1 MLASLEFSRSA
12 MRPIRLAVTA
22 MGDALNQL
30 PTPRH
35 LLTQAAL
42 AAACLLGGQAHA
54 LGLGRLNVQSALG
67 ETLRAEIELTSL
79 SSEEAATLRVRVAPP
94 DAFRAQG
101 LDYNAVLAGTQ
112 VQLVRRPDGRALLRL
127 VSERSVQ
134 EPFLDVLLD
143 IRWSSGQLNREFTLL
158 FDPPANITQ
167 QARAAEPAPTA
178 PLVSAAPAPAAIT
191 PLPPQQTAAPAPR
204 APRPAAPVAPADSGG
219 LIAVRSGDSLS
230 RLAERNRPEGVSL
243 DQMLVALYRENPDAF
258 ISGNMN
264 LLKAGA
270 RLRLPSSDS
279 MAAVPA
285 DEARRLVRAH
295 SSNFDAVRQ
304 GLASAAPS
312 LPEQSERQVAGT
324 VQPRVTEA
332 RPAAPGGDRLT
343 LSKPASPVASAAAAS
358 AAAAAALERNVEE
371 LKKLSEATQQ
381 QVAQAAAASA
391 AAPTV
396 ASVASAPASAPTV
409 AAPLTPASRP
419 AAVAAAPAPAAE
431 AESGWLDFLLSPI
444 GAALGVGVLVVAG
457 FAAMRLTRKNKAGQ
471 AQETLF
477 GESRLQPDS
486 FFGVTG
492 GQRVD
497 TRDGASGV
505 SSMSYS
511 LSQLDAHGDVDPV
524 AEADVYLAYGRDLQ
538 AEEIL
543 KEALRAQPERL
554 AIRVK
559 LLEVYAKRRDVRG
572 FEQLATQLYAE
583 TKGEGDDWEK
593 AQEMG
598 RSVDADNPLYQPGG
612 APRSMFDDEAPRPEP
627 MNATTLPQ
635 TAAAH
640 METVSAAEPDV
651 GPPSLI
657 DLDLDLGDATPA
669 PSAMA
674 RTQAMPAMPSLEP
687 TPSMLDM
694 DLDLSAPMPLDGPK
708 DNSLE
713 FDLSDL
719 GGLEPNTVS
728 PSLAEDTTQNMGL
741 RTEAMTMHDSPA
753 TKVGGDSLIDAM
765 QDLAGDDADP
775 MTRQL
780 ELADEFRQIG
790 DVEGARDVLQE
801 LVSQVKSGPL
811 YERAKAMLDELR

>member
-1 MLASLEFSRSA
+1 MLASLEIFRSA
-12 MRPIRLAVTA
+12 TRPIRCAATA

-30 PTPRH
+30 PMPRH
-35 LLTQAAL
+35 LLTHAAL

-79 SSEEAATLRVRVAPP
+79 SSEEAASLRVRVAPP

-112 VQLVRRPDGRALLRL
+112 VQLVRRPDGRAFLRL

-158 FDPPANITQ
+158 FDPPSNLSAK
-167 QARAAEPAPTA
+167 APRASEPAPTA
-178 PLVSAAPAPAAIT
+178 PVISAAPQPSTSTPLPPQASAAPAPA
-191 PLPPQQTAAPAPR
+191 PRAARPAPTD
-204 APRPAAPVAPADSGG
+204 ADG

-243 DQMLVALYRENPDAF
+243 DQMLVGLYRENPDAF
-258 ISGNMN
+258 INGNMN
-264 LLKAGA
+264 LLKAGS
-270 RLRLPSSDS
+270 RLRLPARDA
-279 MAAVPA
+279 MAALPA

-304 GLASAAPS
+304 GMASAAPS
-312 LPEQSERQVAGT
+312 LPAQSERQVAGT
-324 VQPRVTEA
+324 VQPKVAEA

-343 LSKPASPVASAAAAS
+343 LSKPASPVASAAAP
-358 AAAAAALERNVEE
+358 AAAAAMQRNVEE
-371 LKKLSEATQQ
+371 LKKLSEAAQQ
-381 QVAQAAAASA
+381 QVPPAAPASAVASA
-391 AAPTV
+391 AAPAA
-396 ASVASAPASAPTV
+396 ASAPAVASAPV
-409 AAPLTPASRP
+409 IAAPPMPASRP
-419 AAVAAAPAPAAE
+419 APVAAAPAPAPE
-431 AESGWLDFLLSPI
+431 ADGGWLAFLMSPI
-444 GAALGVGVLVVAG
+444 GAALGVGVLAVGG
-457 FAAMRLTRKNKAGQ
+457 FAAMRLTRRNKTGQ

-554 AIRVK
+554 AIRLK

-572 FEQLATQLYAE
+572 FEQLAVQLYAE
-583 TKGEGDDWEK
+583 TKGDGEDWEK

-598 RSVDADNPLYQPGG
+598 RAIDPENSLYQPGG
-612 APRSMFDDEAPRPEP
+612 APRSMFDEDAPRPEP

-640 METVSAAEPDV
+640 MEPMPEPDL

-657 DLDLDLGDATPA
+657 DLDLDLGDSPD
-669 PSAMA
+669 AMA
-674 RTQAMPAMPSLEP
+674 RTQTLSAMPAAAPSA
-687 TPSMLDM
+687 LDM
-694 DLDLSAPMPLDGPK
+694 DLDLSASTGADKAK

-728 PSLAEDTTQNMGL
+728 PSLDEDSTQNMGL
-741 RTEAMTMHDSPA
+741 RTESMTMADSPS

-801 LVSQVKSGPL
+801 LIAQVKSGPL
-811 YERAKAMLDELR
+811 YERAKAMLDDLR

>member
-1 MLASLEFSRSA
+1 M
-12 MRPIRLAVTA
+12 
-22 MGDALNQL
+22 
-30 PTPRH
+30 
-35 LLTQAAL
+35 AAL
-42 AAACLLGGQAHA
+42 CLVASQAHA
-54 LGLGRLNVQSALG
+54 LGLGRLQVQSALG
-67 ETLRAEIELTSL
+67 ETLKAEIELTSL
-79 SSEEAATLRVRVAPP
+79 SSEEAASLRVRVAPP

-112 VQLVRRPDGRALLRL
+112 VQLVRQPNGRAILRL

-134 EPFLDVLLD
+134 EPFLDLLLD

-158 FDPPANITQ
+158 FDPPASQTSA
-167 QARAAEPAPTA
+167 QARAVEAVTA
-178 PLVSAAPAPAAIT
+178 PVVSAAPTAAAT
-191 PLPPQQTAAPAPR
+191 PLPPVPATRAPAPVAAAPA
-204 APRPAAPVAPADSGG
+204 ASPRPAAPAADGV
-219 LIAVRSGDSLS
+219 LAVRAGDSLS
-230 RLAERNRPEGVSL
+230 RLAERNRVDGISL
-243 DQMLVALYRENPDAF
+243 DQMLVGLYRENPDAF
-258 ISGNMN
+258 IGGNMN

-270 RLRLPSSDS
+270 RLRLPSSANL
-279 MAAVPA
+279 AAVPA

-304 GLASAAPS
+304 GLAAAAPT
-312 LPEQSERQVAGT
+312 LPEQSERSVRGT
-324 VQPRVTEA
+324 VQPQVTET

-343 LSKPASPVASAAAAS
+343 LSKPVATVASAPVVAAKPTPAQE
-358 AAAAAALERNVEE
+358 AALSRNVDE
-371 LKKLSEATQQ
+371 LKKLAEAAKQE
-381 QVAQAAAASA
+381 VAASA
-391 AAPTV
+391 PV
-396 ASVASAPASAPTV
+396 VASA
-409 AAPLTPASRP
+409 P
-419 AAVAAAPAPAAE
+419 AAVAAASVPASALVAVAASVPASVAKPPVPVAATPAAE
-431 AESGWLDFLLSPI
+431 PESGWLDFLVSPI
-444 GAALGVGVLVVAG
+444 GLALGVGVLAIGG
-457 FAAMRLTRKNKAGQ
+457 FVAMRLGRKGKTGP

-543 KEALRAQPERL
+543 KEALRAQPERM

-559 LLEVYAKRRDVRG
+559 LLEVYAKRRDVRA

-583 TKGEGDDWEK
+583 TKGQGEDWEK

-598 RSVDADNPLYQPGG
+598 RGIDAENPLYQPGG

-635 TAAAH
+635 AVP
-640 METVSAAEPDV
+640 MESQPEDDEPDV

-669 PSAMA
+669 PVMPSPNAMS
-674 RTQAMPAMPSLEP
+674 RTQALPAVPALEP

-694 DLDLSAPMPLDGPK
+694 DLDLSASMPLDAPK

-719 GGLEPNTVS
+719 GELGGSTVS
-728 PSLAEDTTQNMGL
+728 PALDEDSTQNMGL
-741 RTEAMTMHDSPA
+741 RTEGHDIDEAPT

-765 QDLAGDDADP
+765 QDLSGDDADP
-775 MTRQL
+775 MLRQL
-780 ELADEFRQIG
+780 ELAEEFRQIG
-790 DVEGARDVLQE
+790 DAEGARDVLQE
-801 LVSQVKSGPL
+801 LVSQVQSGPL
-811 YERAKAMLDELR
+811 YERAKAMLDDLR